1 MANTRREVVGYQP
14 FRTRPQLA
22 DGLLPVARPGGELLQ
37 KVSSAFFRVAEEA
50 GAYADRQAQRAGAL
64 AGEQAALAGRPESQ
78 VTGGAGAAG
87 GNERVRGARFAP
99 EVNAAIARAAAE
111 EGVDAGILSSF
122 AQIESGGNPRAK
134 NPTSSAAGLFQQI
147 DSNAKQYGVADRLD
161 AYQSAKGAAKFM
173 RDNRAHLR
181 KELGREP
188 TAGELY
194 LAHQQGPG
202 GAAKLL
208 RNPDAL
214 ASSVVGAK
222 AVSLNGGSPGMTA
235 GQFANLWTRRVGG
248 GYAIPTSPDALS
260 GTAPSVS
267 LTGGTWRPSG
277 ADTIYGRAYDEAGS
291 KVYLQTLD
299 TEIRSTTSQ
308 LFDKYK
314 DDPAGLQ
321 KGLIELRG
329 ALGRDHVFPEIQADF
344 EVGFDRLG
352 EQYLEQARRNHIQKI
367 EQRDRADF
375 IERTGQLETDQ
386 RRQIAD
392 FDPSSPG
399 AADAIAS
406 SQEAIDHHFDA
417 AVERGIIDAADAA
430 SAKLTSRREAALG
443 FYGKQ
448 ASAQNADGV
457 SAMRKNMEKDFAD
470 GGISGLDGQGWETLN
485 KSLVALEEKKRTA
498 ERRAVKDFRS
508 TGDRMAGLVERGKD
522 VDPAELARYALDAG
536 KTDAGKAAL
545 QETYAKI
552 DLARSVRDLPLPEA
566 RAHVAGLKK
575 QYGDQPTAAQA
586 RTVALGEKM
595 LEAKRKAIVTDSVT
609 YAERHGL
616 APETPLLS
624 EAANPEEIAQTME
637 SRVKAAAD
645 TAPRLG
651 VQPRYLKKGEA
662 TALAKMVKADPANGA
677 QLAGAIVAGAGV
689 DAPAVL
695 AEFGNEAPMIA
706 AAGSIIVADGSSAA
720 AEDAIAGMTTGA
732 NGKKLTGLKPETA
745 RKSLTDTVGSAMALQ
760 PKDRQL
766 IGTAADAIARKRI
779 SDQGLDPASD
789 EAIEVHDQ
797 AVQEAAGAVFD
808 RGRQYGGF
816 TDVGGGFFSSGS
828 RVWVPSDIA
837 ADQFGEVLGSI
848 TDEDLAGLKV
858 KPKAATE
865 FRAVFGGP
873 GGAGST
879 SARPSL
885 TRALAGAVPVAVK
898 GGYAFA
904 MGDPSSDDPQFVQG
918 EDGRVFVLDLLGLR
932 EKLQERVPGAW
943 R

>member
-14 FRTRPQLA
+14 FRTRPLLA

-37 KVSSAFFRVAEEA
+37 RVSDGLNRMAAEF
-50 GAYADRQAQRAGAL
+50 GADADRQAQRAGAL
-64 AGEQAALAGRPESQ
+64 AGEQAALAGRPSAS
-78 VTGGAGAAG
+78 VGAVDGGTTGAVAG
-87 GNERVRGARFAP
+87 GGTYRQQA
-99 EVNAAIARAAAE
+99 AAI
-111 EGVDAGILSSF
+111 
-122 AQIESGGNPRAK
+122 
-134 NPTSSAAGLFQQI
+134 
-147 DSNAKQYGVADRLD
+147 
-161 AYQSAKGAAKFM
+161 
-173 RDNRAHLR
+173 LR
-181 KELGREP
+181 KEEGYRDTPYWDVNAFRTGYGSDTVTDASGNWHKVEKGMKI
-188 TAGELY
+188 TRADAERD
-194 LAHQQGPG
+194 LARRIPEFENTIVGQV
-202 GAAKLL
+202 GAQAWGALPDGTKAALL
-208 RNPDAL
+208 SVGWNYGSLPK
-214 ASSVVGAK
+214 SVVGAVRGGGDIAG
-222 AVSLNGGSPGMTA
+222 AVAGLSANRGRRQREAAVIRGGGAPGVDPGPTA
-235 GQFANLWTRRVGG
+235 GVPA
-248 GYAIPTSPDALS
+248 
-260 GTAPSVS
+260 TAPVFETS
-267 LTGGTWRPSG
+267 GGTFRPIGS
-277 ADTIYGRAYDEAGS
+277 DTIYGRAYDEAGS

-308 LFDKYK
+308 LFDKFK
-314 DDPAGLQ
+314 DDPVGLQ
-321 KGLIELRG
+321 KGLTELRG
-329 ALGRDHVFPEIQADF
+329 ALGRDHVFPEIQADY
-344 EVGFDRLG
+344 EVGFDRLAG
-352 EQYLEQARRNHIQKI
+352 QYMEQARHNQIRKI

-375 IERTGQLETDQ
+375 IERTAALETEQQ
-386 RRQIAD
+386 RQLAD
-392 FDPSSPG
+392 FDPNSPG

-417 AVERGIIDAADAA
+417 AVDRGIIDADDAA
-430 SAKLTSRREAALG
+430 RAKLTSRRDAALG

-448 ASAQNADGV
+448 AVALDAAGV
-457 SAMRKNMEKDFAD
+457 GAMRKRMEEDFAD

-485 KSLVALEEKKRTA
+485 KGLAALEQKKLTA
-498 ERRAVKDFRS
+498 ERRAVKDYRAK
-508 TGDRMAGLVERGKD
+508 GDRMAGLVERGAD

-536 KTDAGKAAL
+536 KTAAGKAAL

-552 DLARSVRDLPLPEA
+552 SLARAVRDLPLPEA

-575 QYGDQPTAAQA
+575 QYGDEPTEAQA
-586 RTVALGEKM
+586 RTLALGEKM
-595 LEAKRKAIVTDSVT
+595 LDAKRKAIVTDSVT

-624 EAANPEEIAQTME
+624 EAANPEEVAQTME

-662 TALAKMVKADPANGA
+662 VAIAKMVKADPANGA

-695 AEFGNEAPMIA
+695 AEFGNDAPMIA
-706 AAGSIIVADGSSAA
+706 AAGSIIIADGSSAA

-745 RKSLTDTVGSAMALQ
+745 RKSLSATVGSAMALQ
-760 PKDRQL
+760 PQDRQL

-779 SDQGLDPASD
+779 SDRGLDPASD
-789 EAIEVHDQ
+789 EATEVHDQ

-816 TDVGGGFFSSGS
+816 ADVGGGWFSSGS

-837 ADQFGEVLGSI
+837 ADQFGEVLASV

-873 GGAGST
+873 GGGAGN

-904 MGDPSSDDPQFVQG
+904 MGDPGSDDPQFVQG
-918 EDGRVFVLDLLGLR
+918 EDGKVFVLDLLSLR
-932 EKLQERVPGAW
+932 DRLQERVPGAW

>member
-14 FRTRPQLA
+14 FRTRPLLA

-37 KVSSAFFRVAEEA
+37 KVSAGLFRIAEEA
-50 GAYADRQAQRAGAL
+50 GADADRQAQRAGAL
-64 AGEQAALAGRPESQ
+64 AGEQAALSGRPNADYAPLDQTKTKS
-78 VTGGAGAAG
+78 
-87 GNERVRGARFAP
+87 VRGARFAP
-99 EVNAAIARAAAE
+99 EVNNAIARAAAE
-111 EGVDAGILSSF
+111 EGVDAGVLSQF

-134 NPTSSAAGLFQQI
+134 NPSSSAEGLFQQTNG
-147 DSNAKQYGVADRLD
+147 NAKQYGVVDRRD

-173 RDNRAHLR
+173 RDNRAYLR
-181 KELGREP
+181 RTLGREP
-188 TAGELY
+188 TPGELY

-208 RNPDAL
+208 ANPNAP
-214 ASSVVGAK
+214 ATAAVGNE
-222 AVSLNGGSPGMTA
+222 AVRLNGGRPGMTA
-235 GQFANLWTRRVGG
+235 GQFANLWVRKFDS
-248 GYAIPTSPDALS
+248 GYSIPAEPGPPTLS
-260 GTAPSVS
+260 G
-267 LTGGTWRPSG
+267 GTFRPSG
-277 ADTIYGRAYDEAGS
+277 DDTIYGRAYDEAGS

-321 KGLIELRG
+321 KGLSELRG
-329 ALGRDHVFPEIQADF
+329 ALGRDHVFPEIQADY
-344 EVGFDRLG
+344 EVGFDRLAG
-352 EQYLEQARRNHIQKI
+352 QYLEQARRNQTAKI
-367 EQRDRADF
+367 KQQDRADF
-375 IERTGQLETDQ
+375 IERTAALETEQQ
-386 RRQIAD
+386 RQLAD

-406 SQEAIDHHFDA
+406 SQEAIDQHFDS
-417 AVERGIIDAADAA
+417 AVERGILDADDAA
-430 SAKLTSRREAALG
+430 SAKLTSRRDAALG
-443 FYGKQ
+443 FYSKQ
-448 ASAQNADGV
+448 ALALDAAGV
-457 SAMRKNMEKDFAD
+457 GAMRKRMEQDFAD

-485 KSLVALEEKKRTA
+485 KGLAALEQKKLTA
-498 ERRAVKDFRS
+498 ERRAVKDFRAR
-508 TGDRMAGLVERGKD
+508 GDRMAGLVERGAD

-536 KTDAGKAAL
+536 KTAAGKAAL
-545 QETYAKI
+545 QETYTKI
-552 DLARSVRDLPLPEA
+552 SLARAVRDLPLPEA

-575 QYGDQPTAAQA
+575 QYGEEPTEAQA
-586 RTVALGEKM
+586 RTLALGEKM

-609 YAERHGL
+609 YAESHGL
-616 APETPLLS
+616 APATPLLS

-695 AEFGNEAPMIA
+695 AEFGNDAPMIA
-706 AAGSIIVADGSSAA
+706 AAGSIIIADGSSAA

-732 NGKKLTGLKPETA
+732 NGKRLTGLKPETA
-745 RKSLTDTVGSAMALQ
+745 RKSLTATIGGAMALQ

-848 TDEDLAGLKV
+848 TNEDLAGLKV

-865 FRAVFGGP
+865 FLAVFGGP

-932 EKLQERVPGAW
+932 EKLQDRVPGAW